1 MIVDTNVLLRAL
13 DGATDSQAQA
23 VRRHVETARATGT
36 KLTVLGATVL
46 EVAFVLESAR
56 AGYGWGRED
65 VARAVEAIVDE
76 PAFDVEHG
84 EALVDAARM
93 YRTRSFDLHDCYL
106 GAIADQRRTR
116 VLSFDGDLRKLG
128 VSEKP

>member
-13 DGATDSQAQA
+13 KGGTDSQAQA
-23 VRRHVETARATGT
+23 VRRRVETARATGRT
-36 KLTVLGATVL
+36 LTVLAATVL

-56 AGYGWGRED
+56 AGYGWGRDD
-65 VARAVEAIVDE
+65 VARAVGAVVDE

-84 EALVDAARM
+84 HALVDAATM
-93 YRTRSFDLHDCYL
+93 YRTRSIDLHDCFL
-106 GAIADQRRTR
+106 AAIANQRGTR
-116 VLSFDGDLRKLG
+116 VLSFDADLRKLG